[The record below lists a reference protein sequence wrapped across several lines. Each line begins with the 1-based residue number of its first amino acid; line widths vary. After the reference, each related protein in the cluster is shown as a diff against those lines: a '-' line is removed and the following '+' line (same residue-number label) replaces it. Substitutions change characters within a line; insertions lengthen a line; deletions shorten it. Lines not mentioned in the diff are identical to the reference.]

1 MENDKNKF
9 QYLDSLSNPQEIEI
23 GKDDFKFVQ
32 NNKKIHDVKLK
43 GKPVTFFKDAMKRFV
58 TNKSSVTGGVILGF
72 IILCAIFLPICI
84 PDVGCY
90 DVSTTH
96 LLNPDG
102 IKSEKA
108 LPPKLFS
115 NANGF
120 WDGTIKKEGI
130 TYDMEAQT
138 PVEYEMRTVS
148 NLTVEEYYS
157 DIAANYGLGGYINL
171 TKKDIATSSLVDYYS
186 YTYNYDFSYSYDITY
201 RFVKNYNEGY
211 KEAKYRI
218 SLITMSGGVKTYYP
232 LTGLNEVTS
241 SFDEGS
247 DLNKG
252 FVSSLFDKDEE
263 GTLKLNVSSIMK
275 DSYGVTSLSSARI
288 NIDMLDESDDTNKSS
303 ILIESLDINSED
315 DPNTDYVSSRSI
327 IDANNNLIQEQKIS
341 KEGSIDKINNPAYWT
356 GKTSN
361 RSALNV
367 KFARCNFLY
376 DMYEDVYG
384 DKVITLNSYKVNQF
398 ITLGYFNYDPSEGAT
413 DDPEV
418 LASRYESLNS
428 KSNPIVKIVSQ
439 TGTATYSKTD
449 KNYTGFYLTC
459 VVSQYKYLGY
469 SSKPIYLFGTDNY
482 GRDYLKT
489 LATSLRLSLLI
500 AFGCALINIVIGIIW
515 GSISGYF
522 GGWTDITME
531 RICDIVSG
539 LPSIAI
545 ITLCILHLHNDML
558 AFIISMFMTGWMG
571 VAGRTRTQFYR
582 YKGREYVLASRT
594 LGARSPRLIFKHI
607 LPNSMGT
614 IITSSILMIPSVI
627 YSEAS
632 ISYLKLGLSNQ
643 LLFGVI
649 LSENSNIFEGYTM
662 YLLIIPTVIMAFL
675 LVSFNLFGN
684 GLRDA
689 FNPSLKGGE

>member
-1 MENDKNKF
+1 MENEKNKF

-23 GKDDFKFVQ
+23 GKNDFNFVQ
-32 NNKKIHDVKLK
+32 NNRKITDVKIK

-58 TNKSSVTGGVILGF
+58 TNRSSLTGGVILGF

-138 PVEYEMRTVS
+138 PVGYEMRTVS
-148 NLTVEEYYS
+148 QLNVEEYYS
-157 DIAANYGLGGYINL
+157 DTQANYGIGGYINL
-171 TKKDIATSSLVDYYS
+171 TKNDTASSNVVDYYS
-186 YTYNYDFSYSYDITY
+186 YTYNYNFSYSYDISY
-201 RFVKNYNEGY
+201 RFIKNYNEGY

-218 SLITMSGGVKTYYP
+218 SLITLDSGTKTYYP
-232 LTGLNEVTS
+232 LTGLDEITS

-252 FVSSLFDKDEE
+252 YISTLFTKDEE
-263 GTLKLNVSSIMK
+263 GSLELDISSIMK
-275 DSYGVTSLSSARI
+275 DKYSLSTLENARI
-288 NIDMLDESDDTNKSS
+288 NIDILDESDSSNKSS
-303 ILIESLDINSED
+303 ILIENLNISSEG

-327 IDANNNLIQEQKIS
+327 IDANNNLIQEEKVT
-341 KEGSIDKINNPAYWT
+341 KEGSISQVDNVAYWT
-356 GKTSN
+356 GKNSY

-367 KFARCNFLY
+367 KFAKCSFLY
-376 DMYEDVYG
+376 DMYEDCYG
-384 DKVITLNSYKVNQF
+384 DKVMTLTSYKINQF
-398 ITLGYFNYDPSEGAT
+398 IEYGYFNYDPSGGAT
-413 DDPEV
+413 NDETEI
-418 LASRYESLNS
+418 ASRYTSLNS
-428 KSNPIVKIVSQ
+428 ASNPIVSVIAQ
-439 TGTATYSKTD
+439 TGTVTYDKTDRTYSG
-449 KNYTGFYLTC
+449 YYLVC

-500 AFGCALINIVIGIIW
+500 AFGCALVNIIIGIIW

-594 LGARSPRLIFKHI
+594 LGAKSPRLIFKHI

-632 ISYLKLGLSNQ
+632 IAYLGLGLKNQ

-649 LSENSNIFEGYTM
+649 LTENSNIFEGYTM

>member
-23 GKDDFKFVQ
+23 GKDDFNFVQ
-32 NNKKIHDVKLK
+32 NNKKINDVKLK

-130 TYDMEAQT
+130 TYDLENKT
-138 PVEYEMRTVS
+138 PVGYEMRTVS
-148 NLTVEEYYS
+148 NLSVEEYYDDRS
-157 DIAANYGLGGYINL
+157 ANYGIGGYINL
-171 TKKDIATSSLVDYYS
+171 TKKDTSTSSIVDYYS
-186 YTYNYDFSYSYDITY
+186 YTYSYDFSNSYEISY
-201 RFVKNYNEGY
+201 RFLKNYNDGY

-218 SLITMSGGVKTYYP
+218 SLVTIDNGVKTYYP
-232 LTGLNEVTS
+232 LTGLDEITS
-241 SFDEGS
+241 SFDEGG
-247 DLNKG
+247 DLKKG
-252 FVSSLFDKDEE
+252 FISTLITKDEE
-263 GTLKLNVSSIMK
+263 GSLKLDVSSIMK
-275 DSYGVTSLSSARI
+275 NKYSLSSLENGRI
-288 NIDMLDESDDTNKSS
+288 NIDVLDESDSNNKSS
-303 ILIESLDINSED
+303 ILVESLYINSD
-315 DPNTDYVSSRSI
+315 DDENTDSVSLRSI
-327 IDANNNLIQEQKIS
+327 SEANNNLIQEEKVTKDGSIS
-341 KEGSIDKINNPAYWT
+341 KIDNVAYWT
-356 GKTSN
+356 GNNSSRT
-361 RSALNV
+361 ALHV
-367 KFARCNFLY
+367 KFGRCNFLY
-376 DMYEDVYG
+376 DIYEDCYG
-384 DKVITLNSYKVNQF
+384 DKVMTLSSYKVNQF
-398 ITLGYFNYDPSEGAT
+398 IENGYFEYDPSGGAT
-413 DDPEV
+413 EDSEV
-418 LASRYESLNS
+418 IASRYKSLNS
-428 KSNPIVKIVSQ
+428 TSNPIISIISQ
-439 TGTATYSKTD
+439 TGTVVYNKSERTYSG
-449 KNYTGFYLTC
+449 YYLTC

-469 SSKPIYLFGTDNY
+469 TSKPIYLFGTDNY

-500 AFGCALINIVIGIIW
+500 AFGCALINIFIGIVW

-522 GGWTDITME
+522 GGWTDIVME
-531 RICDIVSG
+531 RFCDIVSG

-632 ISYLKLGLSNQ
+632 IAYLGLGLKNQ

-649 LSENSNIFEGYTM
+649 LTENSNIFEGYTM
-662 YLLIIPTVIMAFL
+662 YLLVIPTVIMAFL